1 MVVAAIETHDL
12 QVVAGSS
19 GSADPEMAEAGK
31 RYHRSTKKWG
41 RAA

>member
-1 MVVAAIETHDL
+1 VAAIETHGL
-12 QVVAGSS
+12 VIVAGSS
-19 GSADPEMAEAGK
+19 SAGSADPEITDAAK